1 MDSLAGKRADLEKAM
16 TEVNL
21 AIRSHSCYG

>member
-21 AIRSHSCYG
+21 AIHSHTWHV